1 MEKLEF
7 LYFTFS
13 SITYI
18 FSAYDDCRRTKIRIM
33 KTIRLEVNDLV
44 DDIAKGPFSM
54 IGPDYKVIVLFRD
67 PRAIMTSIKLTPDF
81 WTHEIQNEHY
91 ICSQINQNINALKK
105 LPHPVSSRIRF
116 IKYEDFVAKSDQ
128 VIEDLYAFLGISWS
142 SIIILVVCYEN
153 EI

>member
-1 MEKLEF
+1 
-7 LYFTFS
+7 
-13 SITYI
+13 
-18 FSAYDDCRRTKIRIM
+18 M

-44 DDIAKGPFSM
+44 DDIAKGPFSI

-91 ICSQINQNINALKK
+91 ICSQINQNINALNK

-128 VIEDLYAFLGISWS
+128 IIEELYEFLGISF
-142 SIIILVVCYEN
+142 LVPFAKQAVRNHIQPEPQ
-153 EI
+153 EIKWDKVLEGEIVGKPRYQNVTVY